1 MSGGGAMTGDR
12 GSSHSRKAVIMG
24 RRGHRSIGEQERRKR
39 GSRKIGGRPGWGIP
53 QSAAHLTTHSSMSE
67 GAEAAKP
74 STPDN
79 APSGDVLLGEQ
90 SSQRLKAMLLEMTN
104 GSWEVCPKDRGFAV
118 KFCWRDPDFQTL
130 KQRAPDEV
138 EKSTYV
144 QISAHFC
151 NLSMNHGRRD
161 KV

>member
-1 MSGGGAMTGDR
+1 
-12 GSSHSRKAVIMG
+12 
-24 RRGHRSIGEQERRKR
+24 
-39 GSRKIGGRPGWGIP
+39 
-53 QSAAHLTTHSSMSE
+53 MSE
-67 GAEAAKP
+67 GAEAAKSP
-74 STPDN
+74 TPDN

-130 KQRAPDEV
+130 KQRVPNEV

-151 NLSMNHGRRD
+151 NFSMNHARRD